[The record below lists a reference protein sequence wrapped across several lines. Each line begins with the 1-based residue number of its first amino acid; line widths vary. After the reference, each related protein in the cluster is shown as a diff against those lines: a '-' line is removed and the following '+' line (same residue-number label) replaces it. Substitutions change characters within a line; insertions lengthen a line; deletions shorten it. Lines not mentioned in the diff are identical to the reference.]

1 MSEADPNGKS
11 AHELGS
17 KLDDGKNMVGLV
29 IQGFRRALLGVS
41 KVGTFGARKY
51 TKNGW
56 KEVPDGYDRYQDA
69 LYRHLLVDG
78 VDEQSGLPHLYHAA
92 WNLLAMIELKEVH
105 EEEPQSTLEAMAM
118 KGAEVWNKALL
129 GPAIH
134 GVGKEI
140 KIAESAWMAP
150 VEWTNGQVSKLRG
163 EIKTEDLPVKR
174 IHVSGNGRTEPL
186 KFSDP
191 VYMSEATAKAIER
204 WETAPQDWAFVFT
217 APMGPDDLEMD
228 GVKVFTLPVA
238 DVTKALNSLIHR
250 NQMDWQF
257 HLRAMGIKAC
267 KKDLMRK
274 FSGTKFGPA
283 PAV

>member
-11 AHELGS
+11 AHEPGS

-29 IQGFRRALLGVS
+29 MQGFRRALLGVS
-41 KVGTFGARKY
+41 RVGTFGAKKY

-69 LYRHLLVDG
+69 LYRHLLAEG
-78 VDEQSGLPHLYHAA
+78 LDEQSGLPHLYHAA
-92 WNLLAMIELKEVH
+92 WNLLAMIELKEAGPREVH
-105 EEEPQSTLEAMAM
+105 DCNLSDAA
-118 KGAEVWNKALL
+118 KAHFNGADLL
-129 GPAIH
+129 VPAIH
-134 GVGKEI
+134 CVGKEI
-140 KIAESAWMAP
+140 KIAKSAGMVP

-163 EIKTEDLPVKR
+163 EIKAEDLPVKR

-186 KFSDP
+186 KFADP

-228 GVKVFTLPVA
+228 GVKVFTLPVR

-274 FSGTKFGPA
+274 FSGTKFGPV